1 MDAISSQISLK
12 DINLRKF
19 ALFCLRSLLSP
30 EFSVAFRV
38 IFLFISS
45 WSFSFPLQVLR
56 MCSNVWPSSFVV
68 YSYLTVMQMNALAF
82 AHSASLCQSCSGYR
96 SQACA
101 VGSFVLGWLGRESDI
116 IYGVFALGLFF
127 FQKKKSSDFL
137 TDRKMLPW
145 WIVYFKVGWRNEG
158 HDRNYVEFHQPSHF
172 QLSFS
177 SFSFPPFHFH
187 ACISRALALQ
197 GSLGPISPCSLFL

>member
-1 MDAISSQISLK
+1 MSHIFSRFHLCLLVLISRILFLIPNNFFLVSFIQVSCSYFMDAISSQISLK

-101 VGSFVLGWLGRESDI
+101 VGSFVLG
-116 IYGVFALGLFF
+116 
-127 FQKKKSSDFL
+127 
-137 TDRKMLPW
+137 
-145 WIVYFKVGWRNEG
+145 
-158 HDRNYVEFHQPSHF
+158 
-172 QLSFS
+172 
-177 SFSFPPFHFH
+177 
-187 ACISRALALQ
+187 
-197 GSLGPISPCSLFL
+197 